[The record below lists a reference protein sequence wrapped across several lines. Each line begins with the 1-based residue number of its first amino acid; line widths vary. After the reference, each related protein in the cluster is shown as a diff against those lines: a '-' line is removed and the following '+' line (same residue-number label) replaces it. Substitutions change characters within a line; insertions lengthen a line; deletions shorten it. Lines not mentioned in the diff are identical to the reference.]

1 MTVSEDTAQTGAGDD
16 DTGLPALGWRDAA
29 RSVVGLVVAGVL
41 IAVVMPGLLGTSWTE
56 IGAQLSRVQ
65 PLPALAMALLLLGAL
80 FSYTWVLTGSLP
92 GLTHVQGLY
101 ANAVSSLVGNVLPLG
116 AAVGFAM
123 QVLMY
128 RSWGFP
134 GRAISSA
141 LMVTGLWNLLARVA
155 LPVIGCL
162 VLVAG
167 PVDAPEVVVRGAFLA
182 GAVGTAVLVVAGLMV
197 LSDTVAAAVVR
208 VVHTVSGWLG
218 RGTRLRRVEHLVADQ
233 RRRVES
239 VVRAG
244 GWEMTLGMAGQFVLL
259 FGLYWF
265 AARSV
270 GLDLP
275 LAELVAAYTFRQML
289 TAVAVT
295 PGGLGITEVGTAG
308 LLVVLGGSPGAASA
322 TALLY
327 ALYAHLVVVPFGL
340 LALAA
345 WRGDLRRR
353 VGARPDAAA

>member
-16 DTGLPALGWRDAA
+16 GTGLPALGWRDAA

-167 PVDAPEVVVRGAFLA
+167 PVDAPDVVVRGAFLA